1 METTTNYG
9 LKKPAG
15 SDYYN
20 IEDFNGNADILDATL
35 HDHEADQDNPH
46 GVTAAQVGAM
56 PTTGGTF
63 TGDVISALASKS

>member
-20 IEDFNGNADILDATL
+20 IEDFNGNADILDAAL
-35 HDHEADQDNPH
+35 HAHEADQDNPH
-46 GVTAAQVGAM
+46 GVTAAQAGAI
-56 PTTGGTF
+56 PGLECEKYYG
-63 TGDVISALASKS
+63 SYP